1 MKRIITAAAL
11 LLVASVALADDVVYR
26 PLSSFTIESNPS
38 TSTAATSVPGE
49 GVRTIRVVSTSDI
62 FFNVGVSPNASAS
75 STAMFIPAYTP
86 EYLNIGAG
94 EHIAVLSVSA
104 SGTVYITEMGQ

>member
-1 MKRIITAAAL
+1 
-11 LLVASVALADDVVYR
+11 
-26 PLSSFTIESNPS
+26 
-38 TSTAATSVPGE
+38 
-49 GVRTIRVVSTSDI
+49 
-62 FFNVGVSPNASAS
+62 
-75 STAMFIPAYTP
+75 MFIPAYTP